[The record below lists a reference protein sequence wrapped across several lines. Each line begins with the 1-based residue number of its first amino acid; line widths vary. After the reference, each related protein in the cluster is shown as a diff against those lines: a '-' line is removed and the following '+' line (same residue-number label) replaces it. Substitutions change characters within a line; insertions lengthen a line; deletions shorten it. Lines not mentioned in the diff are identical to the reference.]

1 MYGCLVI
8 FIMRIT
14 MTLSSKYNIIVQ
26 VKEESFIPLRTV
38 LNIVRTW
45 FLFFMAVNEILNLL
59 QQCSICSI

>member
-59 QQCSICSI
+59 QQCSICSV

>member
-1 MYGCLVI
+1 
-8 FIMRIT
+8 

-59 QQCSICSI
+59 QQCSICSV

>member
-14 MTLSSKYNIIVQ
+14 MTLSSKYNIVQ
-26 VKEESFIPLRTV
+26 VKEESFIPLSTV